1 MRFGFQKVL
10 HKSEHSQ
17 QQQKSGSFR
26 RKQKEMF
33 TVAKTWSVIP
43 VMLLTTT
50 PVGCTATER
59 EGGEGERERLASAA
73 VAGPAL
79 FFLLRTH

>member
-1 MRFGFQKVL
+1 
-10 HKSEHSQ
+10 
-17 QQQKSGSFR
+17 
-26 RKQKEMF
+26 MF
-33 TVAKTWSVIP
+33 TVAKTWSVIS

-59 EGGEGERERLASAA
+59 EREEGRERERLASAA